1 MIFVSLIACGAVF
14 WLANK
19 RSMMLA
25 DPYVI
30 FSISFLYYQF
40 MIPISMTLLGDYQ
53 TYTAGYR
60 VTVTPAIMNML
71 SFTLFAGF
79 AAFTLGYK
87 VVGSQLSARVWN
99 PSVAERNDARGDVK
113 YLLAFA
119 GMLFLLVVF
128 LYRGELVTLFSGYEG
143 KIDVGYSAS
152 TFSWL
157 FKEVILISAVVLNH
171 AILRGKRPITVT
183 GISMLGFLVLSV
195 ASSGKDGMVFAMLSG
210 VCCLVRIAPH
220 RQWLGLALLLI
231 GSFIALVY
239 LVPIYAVYRGSGGIV
254 LDAGQLGG
262 TDIIYSDAI
271 GPFVV
276 LVTLMYG
283 VVSLPAHSILISPF
297 LWIPRGIWNDR
308 PLDMAEGFA
317 REIMVGW
324 QPGMGMGY
332 SPVAEGYQRYG
343 LLLGPVVLFLTGL
356 IFALLQSGF
365 LRVSRPGLRL
375 SLYVTVS
382 GYIAFFINRGTM
394 SGVVTQSL
402 QFWLPILAV
411 LYLIL
416 LKNKISAKL

>member
-1 MIFVSLIACGAVF
+1 MIFVSLIACGVVF
-14 WLANK
+14 WLAN
-19 RSMMLA
+19 RRNMILA

-40 MIPISMTLLGDYQ
+40 MIPISMTVLGDYQ
-53 TYTAGYR
+53 TYTVGYR
-60 VTVTPAIMNML
+60 VSVTPAIMNML

-87 VVGSQLSARVWN
+87 VVGSQLSDRVWN
-99 PSVAERNDARGDVK
+99 PSALERSDARDDIK
-113 YLLAFA
+113 YLTGFA
-119 GMLFLLVVF
+119 GVLLLSVVF
-128 LYRGELVTLFSGYEG
+128 LYREELVTLFSGYKG
-143 KIDVGYSAS
+143 KIDVGYTAS

-157 FKEVILISAVVLNH
+157 FKEVILIGAVVLNH
-171 AILRGKRPITVT
+171 AILRGRRPITFT
-183 GISMLGFLVLSV
+183 GLSILGFLLLSV

-210 VCCLVRIAPH
+210 VCCLVRIAPR

-231 GSFIALVY
+231 GSFISLLY

-262 TDIIYSDAI
+262 ADIIYSDAI

-276 LVTLMYG
+276 LITLMYG
-283 VVSLPAHSILISPF
+283 AVSLPAHSIFVSPF

-317 REIMVGW
+317 REIMTGW

-343 LLLGPVVLFLTGL
+343 LLFGPVVLFLTGL
-356 IFALLQSGF
+356 IFALLQTGF

-375 SLYVTVS
+375 TLYVTIS
-382 GYIAFFINRGTM
+382 GYIAFFINRGAM

-402 QFWLPILAV
+402 QFWLPIVAV

-416 LKNKISAKL
+416 LKNKISRNM